1 MNERGFS
8 LIEVM
13 VAMVV
18 LAFGLLGAMASFQS
32 ADHGLQE
39 GAKGTRALALVESRL
54 EAKRAMPWQTLLS
67 DDLNADGMPDVLM
80 HDDGQPP
87 DQVSSDGIYTAGVD
101 TEGISLVWTIQPDR
115 SGPLQHAGSVVILAA
130 ASYSLP
136 NGQRRTVRLG
146 TLRANP
152 VYVGW

>member
-39 GAKGTRALALVESRL
+39 GAKGTQALALAESRL
-54 EAKRAMPWQTLLS
+54 EAKRATPWQTLLS
-67 DDLNADGMPDVLM
+67 DDMNADGVPDVVM

-87 DQVSSDGIYTAGVD
+87 DRVSGDGIFTAGTE
-101 TEGISLVWTIQPDR
+101 TEGISLIWTVQPDR
-115 SGPLQHAGSVVILAA
+115 SGRLQHAASVVILAA

-136 NGQRRTVRLG
+136 NGQRRTIRLG

-152 VYVGW
+152 VYVGL